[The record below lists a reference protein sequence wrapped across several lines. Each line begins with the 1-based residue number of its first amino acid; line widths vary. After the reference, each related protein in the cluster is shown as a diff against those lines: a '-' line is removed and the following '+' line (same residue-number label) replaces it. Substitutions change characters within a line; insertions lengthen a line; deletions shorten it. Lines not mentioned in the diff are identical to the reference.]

1 MSWGLER
8 FTTQAAFGPGLD
20 GSAEISLRCPSESV
34 LPALEKQDFAPFL
47 CAYLSVFNTQLVL

>member
-8 FTTQAAFGPGLD
+8 LTTQAVFGPGLD
-20 GSAEISLRCPSESV
+20 GSAELSLRCPSESV

-47 CAYLSVFNTQLVL
+47 CADLWAFNTQLAL